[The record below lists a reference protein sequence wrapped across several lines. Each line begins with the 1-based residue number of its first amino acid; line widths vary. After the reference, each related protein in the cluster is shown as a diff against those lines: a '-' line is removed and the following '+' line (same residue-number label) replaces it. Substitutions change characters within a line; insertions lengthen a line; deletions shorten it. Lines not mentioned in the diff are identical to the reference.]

1 MLIQRPKG
9 TLDILPDAAR
19 KRVFIENKIRKVFEC
34 FNYKEIRTPSF
45 EKTSLFKRS
54 IGEETDVVSKE
65 MYSFSDDEFTLKPE
79 MTAPV
84 IRAYLE
90 NALYSQSPL
99 SKLYYIAK
107 MYRHENPQAGR
118 YREFV
123 QFGAEA
129 IGSSDYLIDAE
140 MISMGVA
147 ILEGFGIKNIITKI
161 NTIGDI
167 EERNIFISKLKDYL
181 QSYSKDLSEDSRRRL
196 DTNPLR
202 VLDTKLDFEIEI
214 LKSAPILYDYLKTET
229 KEHFE
234 NVLKALKDL
243 EIAFEID
250 YRLVRGFDYYTST
263 TFEIISTD
271 LGAQNAVL
279 GGGRYDRLI
288 EQLEGKPTPSI
299 GFASG
304 MERLEMILNKNN
316 FEFPEEEKIKL
327 YIATIGTDAK
337 DTASRILYKL
347 RRSGIMTETDYLSRS
362 VKAQMREANKS
373 SAEFVMVLGEN
384 EIKTGKS
391 KLKKMSDGSEVEV
404 EIWKLEEI
412 EHIISN

>member
-140 MISMGVA
+140 MISLGVA

-202 VLDTKLDFEIEI
+202 ILDTKLDFEIEI
-214 LKSAPILYDYLKTET
+214 LKSAPILYDYLKPET

-243 EIAFEID
+243 EIEFEID

-263 TFEIISTD
+263 TFEIISND

-327 YIATIGTDAK
+327 YIATIGPDAK

-347 RRSGIMTETDYLSRS
+347 RKRGILAETDYLNRS

-391 KLKKMSDGSEVEV
+391 KLKKMSNGSEIEV
-404 EIWKLEEI
+404 EIGKL
-412 EHIISN
+412 